1 MNKLRNILL
10 YALLWAFIAGF
21 IIFFAAKSSEHYAS
35 SPLQHIEVRVSDES
49 GNGCITGRD
58 VIAWITADSV
68 VAIGEKLDS
77 VDIYRVEQ
85 SVRAA
90 ECVESVGA
98 YLSWGGT
105 LFVDVTPRSPLF
117 RLHTQGF
124 DHYVTRQG
132 YVYTL
137 PAGKSIYV
145 PVVSGGYV
153 PPFARGYRGEVKS
166 VVDSVISVYD
176 SEIARYEEEKQPFQQ
191 KIDSLDKVRRRIS
204 KQRIVQYDDEPDEEY
219 AKRVEYK
226 QAEKRQKVRAVR
238 YQQRLLGEQ
247 IAKLA
252 AKQLSEQNEKKK
264 LLKRYEDFVKL
275 ITFVEYIEGTPFW
288 RSEIV
293 QIEAYSTS
301 SSELALRLVPRSGS
315 FIIEFGTPD
324 NIETKLANLKRFYD
338 EGLTNVGWNEFRRVS
353 VEYSEKV
360 VCSR

>member
-21 IIFFAAKSSEHYAS
+21 VIFFAAKSSEHYAS
-35 SPLQHIEVRVSDES
+35 SPLQRIEVSVSDD
-49 GNGCITGRD
+49 GNGCITSRD

-68 VAIGEKLDS
+68 VSVGDALDS
-77 VDIYRVEQ
+77 VDICRVEQ
-85 SVRAA
+85 SVREA
-90 ECVESVGA
+90 ECVESVEA

-105 LFVDVTPRSPLF
+105 LFVDVAPRLPLL
-117 RLHTQGF
+117 RLQCQGF
-124 DHYVTRQG
+124 NHYVTREG

-137 PAGKSIYV
+137 PVGKSIYV
-145 PVVSGGYV
+145 PVVSGSYV
-153 PPFARGYRGEVKS
+153 PPFDVRYRGEVKS
-166 VVDSVISVYD
+166 IVDSVIAVCD
-176 SEIARYEEEKQPFQQ
+176 SEIARYEEEKRPFQQ
-191 KIDSLDKVRRRIS
+191 QIDSLDKVRRSIA
-204 KQRIVQYDDEPDEEY
+204 KQRIVQYDDEPDAEY
-219 AKRVEYK
+219 EKRLEYK

-238 YQQRLLGEQ
+238 YEQRLLGEQ
-247 IAKLA
+247 IAKLS
-252 AKQLSEQNEKKK
+252 AKQQAKQNEQKK

-275 ITFVEYIEGTPFW
+275 ITFVEYIEDTPFW

-301 SSELALRLVPRSGS
+301 SSQLALRLVPRSGS

-338 EGLTNVGWNEFRRVS
+338 EGLTNVGWNEFKRVS
-353 VEYSEKV
+353 VEYSAKV